1 MLSFH
6 IKEDIRSFRK
16 GQTFTFED
24 FPWMV
29 MVGANGSGKS
39 TLMQALRGRFPPKKE
54 ITLLADEFKK
64 LADCIEIK
72 TDYEEIIFLDAIID
86 DPVHHMNVYDA
97 CSYVDAGNFQTR
109 YLSHGQKALNLLNRI
124 LMAPKSSKKTL
135 VVLDEVDGGL
145 ELRYQANFCK
155 LLTNIYIKQGFDSL
169 LITHSPLVMLAA
181 NFVYDFNKAIKGEEP
196 ITMSRAYLNEQID
209 FDKIIGK

>member
-1 MLSFH
+1 MLKFT
-6 IKEDIRSFRK
+6 IKEDIRGFK
-16 GQTFTFED
+16 AGQVFEFD
-24 FPWMV
+24 DVPWQV

-64 LADCIEIK
+64 LAASIQIE
-72 TDYEEIIFLDAIID
+72 TDFEQILFLDAIID

-109 YLSHGQKALNLLNRI
+109 YLSHGQKALNLLGRI
-124 LMAPKSSKKTL
+124 MVAPRSAKKTL

-145 ELRYQANFCK
+145 ELRYQAAFCNVLRK
-155 LLTNIYIKQGFDSL
+155 LYTDQGFYSL
-169 LITHSPLVMLAA
+169 LITHNPLVMLAA
-181 NFVYDFNKAIKGEEP
+181 DFVYDFNRAVEGKNPIKL
-196 ITMSRAYLNEQID
+196 SRTYLNEQIN
-209 FDKIIGK
+209 FDKLIGV